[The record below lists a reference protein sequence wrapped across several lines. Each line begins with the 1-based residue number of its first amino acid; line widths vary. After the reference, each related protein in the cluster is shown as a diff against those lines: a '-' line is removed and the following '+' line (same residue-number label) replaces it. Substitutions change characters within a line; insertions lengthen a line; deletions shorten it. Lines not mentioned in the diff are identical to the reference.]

1 MIFIAIYPGA
11 EQYVLP
17 LCVSGGIKGSSGVG
31 GGGFG
36 GIDTGGLKDPSAPGR
51 EDFGDELNE
60 LLCDDLTGWQNAIRM
75 IHKGRH
81 IGVDVPPFMRFVR
94 MCLRTGM
101 LVEYRHSARNI
112 MR

>member
-1 MIFIAIYPGA
+1 VQIFLRELGQSLIIFVAIYPKA

-60 LLCDDLTGWQNAIRM
+60 LLW
-75 IHKGRH
+75 
-81 IGVDVPPFMRFVR
+81 
-94 MCLRTGM
+94 
-101 LVEYRHSARNI
+101 
-112 MR
+112 